1 MRFVHIADL
10 HLGKSLKEFDL
21 FEDQKYILNQI
32 LEIIKEKA
40 VDAVL
45 IAGDVYDKAIRLFL
59 VQSVGDWGKNI
70 YH

>member
-32 LEIIKEKA
+32 LEIIKEKQWMQ
-40 VDAVL
+40 
-45 IAGDVYDKAIRLFL
+45 Y
-59 VQSVGDWGKNI
+59 
-70 YH
+70 